1 MRSPVIA
8 FSLLAAA
15 VSPSLV
21 SGAPASPKL
30 DNALSHTENAA
41 SMTHVI
47 RNAPDLPLVGG
58 AVSGA
63 TNAMGVKTP
72 KAAAVQP
79 TDDPVHRT
87 QAMRLAKAQPQQG
100 SGPVKA
106 AAVPAAAPKAKAKR
120 SGDNNTAGGNAYSG
134 AAQDSSGGDVVNDS
148 QDGTI
153 TNADGSS
160 E

>member
-30 DNALSHTENAA
+30 DNALAQTENAA
-41 SMTHVI
+41 SMTHAI
-47 RNAPDLPLVGG
+47 RADPLGSIGG
-58 AVSGA
+58 V
-63 TNAMGVKTP
+63 TNMLGGSAAKP
-72 KAAAVQP
+72 PAAAH

-87 QAMRLAKAQPQQG
+87 QAMKLAKAQPQQG

-106 AAVPAAAPKAKAKR
+106 AAIPAAAPKAKAKR

>member
-30 DNALSHTENAA
+30 DNALAQTENAA
-41 SMTHVI
+41 SMTHAI
-47 RNAPDLPLVGG
+47 RDVPGVGPVLTG
-58 AVSGA
+58 LASG
-63 TNAMGVKTP
+63 VTP
-72 KAAAVQP
+72 HKAAAVQP

-87 QAMRLAKAQPQQG
+87 QAMKLAKAQPQQG

-106 AAVPAAAPKAKAKR
+106 AAIPAAAPKAKAKR
-120 SGDNNTAGGNAYSG
+120 SGDNYTAGGNAYSG
-134 AAQDSSGGDVVNDS
+134 AAQDSSGGDVENDS

>member
-30 DNALSHTENAA
+30 DNALAQTENAA
-41 SMTHVI
+41 SMTHAI
-47 RNAPDLPLVGG
+47 RDVPGVGPVLTG
-58 AVSGA
+58 LASG
-63 TNAMGVKTP
+63 VTP
-72 KAAAVQP
+72 HKAAAVQP

-87 QAMRLAKAQPQQG
+87 QAMKLAKAQPQQG

-106 AAVPAAAPKAKAKR
+106 AAIPAAAPKAKAKR

-134 AAQDSSGGDVVNDS
+134 AAQDSSGGDVVNDA
-148 QDGTI
+148 QEGTI